1 MFDRTQL
8 ERYARVLLWA
18 LDVSRGRPYGAKDL
32 VALRYDPPAAPLAE
46 VVYEALV
53 ELGVMAVVRTNHTAA
68 MDRAFYHKA
77 GRRQLTFIP
86 PGEEEFNRALGG
98 SIHLIAP
105 ESLLHLADV
114 DPKRIAATA
123 RARRPLRDILEQREG
138 LGEYGWTLCAHPTP
152 ELARAAGLS
161 PEEYT
166 AQIVR
171 ACRLDAA
178 DPVAQWRSVLAEMN
192 EVRRWLDAMDM
203 ISLRVES
210 AGTDLTVTPGEQRR
224 WLSLTGHNIPS
235 FETYL
240 SPDWR
245 GTEGVYTAD
254 LPSYRNGNI
263 VRGVRLTFRQGRVVK
278 AVAEDGEAFLV
289 DQLNTDDGATR
300 LGEFSLTDAR
310 FSRID
315 TFMAMTLF
323 DENHGG
329 EHGNCHVAL
338 GASYLSTFAGDP
350 AGLTPEQRDGLGFNR
365 SALHWD
371 LVNTESKT
379 VTARLRGGGHALI
392 YEGGR
397 FTL

>member
-8 ERYARVLLWA
+8 ERYALVLLWA
-18 LDVSRGRPYGAKDL
+18 LEVSRGRAYNGKDM
-32 VALRYDPPAAPLAE
+32 VVLRYDPPAAPLAE
-46 VVYEALV
+46 AVHEALV
-53 ELGVMAVVRTNHTAA
+53 EHGVMAVVRANHTAA

-77 GRRQLTFIP
+77 GQRQLTFIP
-86 PGEEEFNRALGG
+86 PGEEEFHRALTG

-114 DPKRIAATA
+114 DGKRMAATA
-123 RARRPLRDILEQREG
+123 RARRPLRDILEEREG
-138 LGEYGWTLCAHPTP
+138 RGRYGWTLCAHPTP
-152 ELARAAGLS
+152 ELARAAGMDLAD
-161 PEEYT
+161 YT

-178 DPVAQWRSVLAEMN
+178 DPVAQWRSVLSSMG

-203 ISLRVES
+203 TSLRVES
-210 AGTDLTVTPGEQRR
+210 ASTDLTVVPGEQRR

-240 SPDWR
+240 SPDRR

-263 VRGVRLTFRQGRVVK
+263 VRGVRLEFRRGQVVK
-278 AVAEDGEAFLV
+278 AEA
-289 DQLNTDDGATR
+289 DDGGDFLAEQLQTDEGAAR

-315 TFMAMTLF
+315 RFMAMTLF

-338 GASYLSTFAGDP
+338 GSAYLSTFRGDP
-350 AGLTPEQRDGLGFNR
+350 SGLDAGRRDELGFNR

-371 LVNTESKT
+371 LVNTEPKT
-379 VTARLRGGGHALI
+379 VTARLRGGGTKVI
-392 YEGGR
+392 YEAGR

>member
-8 ERYARVLLWA
+8 DRYARVLLWA
-18 LDVSRGRPYGAKDL
+18 LEVSRGRPYGGKDI
-32 VALRYDPPAAPLAE
+32 VSLRYDPPAAPLAE
-46 VVYEALV
+46 AVYEGLV
-53 ELGVMAVVRTNHTAA
+53 EQGVMPVVRANHTAA

-77 GRRQLTFIP
+77 VQRQLAFVP
-86 PGEEEFNRALGG
+86 PGEEEFHRALGG

-114 DPKRIAATA
+114 DAKRIAAAA
-123 RARRPLRDILEQREG
+123 RARRPLRDILEEREG
-138 LGEYGWTLCAHPTP
+138 RGEYGWTLCAYPTP

-161 PEEYT
+161 LEEYT
-166 AQIVR
+166 RQIAL
-171 ACRLDAA
+171 ACRLDAS
-178 DPVAQWRSVLAEMN
+178 DPVARWRSLLGEVN

-203 ISLRVES
+203 TSLRVQS
-210 AGTDLTVTPGEQRR
+210 ATTDLTVTPGESRR

-254 LPSYRNGNI
+254 LPSYRSGNI
-263 VRGVRLTFRQGRVVK
+263 VRGVRLEFRQGRVVK
-278 AVAEDGEAFLV
+278 AEAEDGREFLA
-289 DQLNTDDGATR
+289 DQLATDEGAIR

-315 TFMAMTLF
+315 RFMAMTLF

-338 GASYLSTFAGDP
+338 GSSYLSTFAGDP
-350 AGLTPEQRDGLGFNR
+350 AELTPEQREGLGFNR

-371 LVNTESKT
+371 LVNTEPKT
-379 VTARLRGGGHALI
+379 VTARLRGGGSKVV
-392 YEGGR
+392 YDQGR

>member
-1 MFDRTQL
+1 MFDRVQL

-18 LDVSRGRPYGAKDL
+18 LEVSRGRPYGGGDL
-32 VALRYDPPAAPLAE
+32 VALRYDPPAEPLAE
-46 VVYEALV
+46 TVYESLV
-53 ELGVMAVVRTNHTAA
+53 ESGVMAVVRANRTAA

-77 GRRQLTFIP
+77 KQRQLTFIA
-86 PGEEEFNRALGG
+86 PGEDEFHQALGG

-105 ESLLHLADV
+105 QSLLHLADV
-114 DPKRIAATA
+114 DPKRIAAVA
-123 RARRPLRDILEQREG
+123 RARRPLRDILEEREG
-138 LGEYGWTLCAHPTP
+138 RGEYGWTLCAHPTP

-161 PEEYT
+161 LEDYT
-166 AQIVR
+166 AQIAR
-171 ACRLDAA
+171 ACRLEAA
-178 DPVAQWRSVLAEMN
+178 DPVARWRSVLADVN
-192 EVRRWLDAMDM
+192 EVRRWLDAMD
-203 ISLRVES
+203 IRSLRVES
-210 AGTDLTVTPGEQRR
+210 ATTDLTVTPGEQRR

-263 VRGVRLTFRQGRVVK
+263 VRGVRLTFREGRVV
-278 AVAEDGEAFLV
+278 AAEADDGQAFLT
-289 DQLNTDDGATR
+289 DQLNTDEGATR
-300 LGEFSLTDAR
+300 LGEFSLTDVR
-310 FSRID
+310 FSPID

-329 EHGNCHVAL
+329 DHGNCHVAL
-338 GASYLSTFAGDP
+338 GSSYLSTFAGDP
-350 AGLTPEQRDGLGFNR
+350 AALTPDRRDELGFNR

-371 LVNTESKT
+371 LVNTEPKT
-379 VTARLRGGGHALI
+379 VTARLADGGSTVI
-392 YEGGR
+392 YADGR